1 MLALFCLRL
10 ASGLLAALLLLR
22 PAEVNPRFFRVQF
35 LTALGLMVVAAFFL
49 REGADLYLW
58 LTLGAG
64 MGLCFLGSLV
74 WSLDRA
80 PGGVFFILGAVAA
93 SVTALLQASFQ
104 AFPELPATT
113 LVADQLTSGMLLGM
127 STTAMLMG
135 HSYLIAP
142 SMSLRP
148 LLMLVGGVFVALA
161 LRGAVSGWGLWLWTR
176 EHSLVRLNEATM
188 LLPVR
193 WLVGLVGPA
202 ALNILALQTARIR
215 STQSATGILYV
226 VVILT
231 FLGEVV
237 SQVLFQMTSFVL

>member
-10 ASGLLAALLLLR
+10 ASGLLGSLLLLR
-22 PAEVNPRFFRVQF
+22 PAQVNPRFFRVQF
-35 LTALGLMVVAAFFL
+35 LTALGLMAVAAFFL
-49 REGADLYLW
+49 RAGADTFMW
-58 LTLGAG
+58 LTLGAA

-74 WSLDRA
+74 WSLEKA
-80 PGGVFFILGAVAA
+80 PGGMLFILGSAVA
-93 SVTALLQASFQ
+93 SVTALLHASFEV
-104 AFPELPATT
+104 FPDLSAST
-113 LVADQLTSGMLLGM
+113 LAADQLTSGILLGLA
-127 STTAMLMG
+127 TTAMLMG

-142 SMSLRP
+142 SMSLQP
-148 LLMLVGGVFVALA
+148 LLVLIGGLFVALA
-161 LRGAVSGWGLWLWTR
+161 LRGGVSGWGLWLWTR
-176 EHSLVRLNEATM
+176 EHPLVRLDEATM

-193 WLVGLVGPA
+193 WIVGLLGPA
-202 ALNILALQTARIR
+202 ILNILALQTARIR

>member
-10 ASGLLAALLLLR
+10 ASGLLASLLLLR
-22 PAEVNPRFFRVQF
+22 PTEVNPRFFRVQF

-49 REGADLYLW
+49 RAAADLVLW
-58 LTLGAG
+58 LALGAG

-74 WSLDRA
+74 WSLEKA
-80 PGGVFFILGAVAA
+80 PGGMLFIVAAAAA
-93 SVTALLQASFQ
+93 SVTGLLHAAFQ
-104 AFPELPATT
+104 TFPDLAPST
-113 LVADQLTSGMLLGM
+113 LAADQLTSGLLLGM
-127 STTAMLMG
+127 ATTAMLMG

-148 LLMLVGGVFVALA
+148 LLVLISGLFATLA
-161 LRGAVSGWGLWLWTR
+161 LRAAVSGCGLWLWTR
-176 EHSLVRLNEATM
+176 EHPLVRLDEATM

-193 WLVGLVGPA
+193 WLVGLLGPA

>member
-10 ASGLLAALLLLR
+10 VCGLLASLLLLQ
-22 PAEVNPRFFRVQF
+22 PAQVNPRFFRVQF
-35 LTALGLMVVAAFFL
+35 LTALGLLVVAGFFL
-49 REGADLYLW
+49 RTSADLLTW
-58 LTLGAG
+58 LALGSG
-64 MGLCFLGSLV
+64 MGLCFFGSLV

-80 PGGVFFILGAVAA
+80 PGGSIFIVGATAA
-93 SVTALLQASFQ
+93 STAGLLHASFQ
-104 AFPELPATT
+104 LFPDIAAAT
-113 LVADQLTSGMLLGM
+113 LVTDQLTSGLLLGM
-127 STTAMLMG
+127 VTTAMLMG

-148 LLMLVGGVFVALA
+148 LLVLIAGVFVALA
-161 LRGAVSGWGLWLWTR
+161 LRAVAGGWGLWDWTR
-176 EHSLVRLNEATM
+176 EHPLVRLDEATM

-193 WLVGLVGPA
+193 WLIGLVGPA
-202 ALNILALQTARIR
+202 ALNFLALQTARIR

-237 SQVLFQMTSFVL
+237 SQVLFQMTSFLL